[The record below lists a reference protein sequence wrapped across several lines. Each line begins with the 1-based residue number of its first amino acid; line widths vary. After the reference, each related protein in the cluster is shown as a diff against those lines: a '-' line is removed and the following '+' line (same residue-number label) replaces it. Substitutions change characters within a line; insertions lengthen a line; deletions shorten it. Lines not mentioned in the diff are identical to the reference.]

1 MYFYHTM
8 NDIYHLSSFKSN
20 MDKFKDYINDLNN
33 YIDKYLSFN
42 DPKNLYDPVK
52 YILNNGGKRLRSL
65 FTLFISDLFSGKT
78 DNALPAAAS
87 LEIFHNFTL
96 VHDDIMD
103 NAIIRRGNK
112 TINDKW
118 NNNTAILSG
127 DVMLILSYKL
137 LSNYQDQTYIEL
149 SKELNNT
156 ARLVCEGQQY
166 DIDFATQNNVQIDDY
181 FKMIELKTAELI
193 ACSFKFGGIVS
204 EASETNIE
212 TLYKIGKNLG
222 IAFQLEDDYL
232 DTFGQSKYFGKKI
245 GGDILEKKKTLLYIL
260 SKDHLED
267 KDKELFIDKF
277 NSTELG
283 DDEKIKTIKEYYI
296 SSGSKQDL
304 EDYIKKYYD
313 ISINLINDLEL
324 EEDKKNVFKEYCS
337 SLINRVS

>member
-1 MYFYHTM
+1 M
-8 NDIYHLSSFKSN
+8 N
-20 MDKFKDYINDLNN
+20 KFNDYIKDLND
-33 YIDKYLSFN
+33 YIDKYLLSN
-42 DPKNLYDPVK
+42 YPSNLYDPVK
-52 YILNNGGKRLRSL
+52 YVLQNGGKRVRPL
-65 FTLFISDLFSGKT
+65 FTLFISDLFSEKIN
-78 DNALPAAAS
+78 NALPAAAS

-103 NAIIRRGNK
+103 NALIRRGAK

-127 DVMLILSYKL
+127 DIMLILSYNL
-137 LSNYQDQTYIEL
+137 LSKYKDQTYIEL

-156 ARLVCEGQQY
+156 AILVFEGQQY
-166 DIDFATQNNVQIDDY
+166 DIDFSTQNNIQIDDY

-204 EASETNIE
+204 EASENNIQ

-232 DTFGQSKYFGKKI
+232 DSFGQSKDFGKKI

-260 SKDHLED
+260 SKENLEGEQ
-267 KDKELFIDKF
+267 KELFLNTF
-277 NSTELG
+277 NSLEISKEERI
-283 DDEKIKTIKEYYI
+283 DKIKTFYI
-296 SSGSKQDL
+296 SSGSKKIL
-304 EDYIKKYYD
+304 EDYIKKYHD
-313 ISINLINDLEL
+313 ISINLINDLDL
-324 EEDKKNVFKEYCS
+324 EKNKKSVLKDYCS

>member
-1 MYFYHTM
+1 MH
-8 NDIYHLSSFKSN
+8 
-20 MDKFKDYINDLNN
+20 KFKDYINHLND

-42 DPKNLYDPVK
+42 YPSNLYDPVK
-52 YILNNGGKRLRSL
+52 YILQNGGKRVRPL
-65 FTLFISDLFSGKT
+65 FTLFISDLFSEKI
-78 DNALPAAAS
+78 DNALAAAAS

-103 NAIIRRGNK
+103 NAIIRRGAK

-127 DVMLILSYKL
+127 DIMLILSYNL
-137 LSNYQDQTYIEL
+137 LSKYKDQTYIEL

-156 ARLVCEGQQY
+156 AILVFEGQQY
-166 DIDFATQNNVQIDDY
+166 DIDFSTQNNVQIDDY

-204 EASETNIE
+204 EASENNIQ

-232 DTFGQSKYFGKKI
+232 DSFGQSKDFGKKI

-260 SKDHLED
+260 SKENLEGEQ
-267 KDKELFIDKF
+267 KELFLNTF
-277 NSTELG
+277 NSSEISKEERI
-283 DDEKIKTIKEYYI
+283 DKIKTFYI
-296 SSGSKQDL
+296 SSGSKKIL
-304 EDYIKKYYD
+304 EDYIKKYHD
-313 ISINLINDLEL
+313 ISINLINDLDL
-324 EEDKKNVFKEYCS
+324 EKNKKSVLKDYCS

>member
-1 MYFYHTM
+1 M
-8 NDIYHLSSFKSN
+8 N
-20 MDKFKDYINDLNN
+20 KFNDYIKDLND

-42 DPKNLYDPVK
+42 YSSNLYDPVK
-52 YILNNGGKRLRSL
+52 YVLQNGGKRVRPL
-65 FTLFISDLFSGKT
+65 FTLFISDLFSEKIN
-78 DNALPAAAS
+78 NALPAAAS

-103 NAIIRRGNK
+103 NALIRRGAK

-127 DVMLILSYKL
+127 DIMLILSYNL
-137 LSNYQDQTYIEL
+137 LSKYKDQTYIEL

-156 ARLVCEGQQY
+156 AILVFEGQQY
-166 DIDFATQNNVQIDDY
+166 DIDFSTQNNVQIDDY

-204 EASETNIE
+204 EASENNIQ

-232 DTFGQSKYFGKKI
+232 DAFGQSKDFGKKI

-260 SKDHLED
+260 SKENLEGD
-267 KDKELFIDKF
+267 EEELFLNTFNSSEISEEERIDK
-277 NSTELG
+277 
-283 DDEKIKTIKEYYI
+283 IKNFYI
-296 SSGSKQDL
+296 SSGSKRAL

-313 ISINLINDLEL
+313 ISINLIDDLEL
-324 EEDKKNVFKEYCS
+324 EENKKNVFKEYCS

>member
-8 NDIYHLSSFKSN
+8 NDNYHLSLFKSN
-20 MDKFKDYINDLNN
+20 MDKFNDYINDLND

-42 DPKNLYDPVK
+42 DPSNLYDPVK
-52 YILNNGGKRLRSL
+52 YILQNGGKRLRSL

-118 NNNTAILSG
+118 NNNRAILSG
-127 DVMLILSYKL
+127 DVMLILSYNL
-137 LSNYQDQTYIEL
+137 LSKYKDQTYIEL

-166 DIDFATQNNVQIDDY
+166 DIDFSTQNNIQIDDY

-193 ACSFKFGGIVS
+193 ACSFKFGGILS
-204 EASETNIE
+204 EASENNIQI
-212 TLYKIGKNLG
+212 LYKIGKNLG
-222 IAFQLEDDYL
+222 IAFQLKDDYL
-232 DTFGQSKYFGKKI
+232 DTFGQSKDFGKKI

-260 SKDHLED
+260 SKEYLED
-267 KDKELFIDKF
+267 KDKELFIDTF
-277 NSTELG
+277 NSSELG
-283 DDEKIKTIKEYYI
+283 EDEQIKNIKEFYI
-296 SSGSKQDL
+296 SSGSKKVL

-337 SLINRVS
+337 SVINRVS

>member
-1 MYFYHTM
+1 M
-8 NDIYHLSSFKSN
+8 N
-20 MDKFKDYINDLNN
+20 KFNDYIKDLND

-42 DPKNLYDPVK
+42 YPSNLYDPVK
-52 YILNNGGKRLRSL
+52 YVLQNGGKRVRPL
-65 FTLFISDLFSGKT
+65 FTLFISDLFSEKIN
-78 DNALPAAAS
+78 NALPAAAS

-103 NAIIRRGNK
+103 NALIRRGAK

-127 DVMLILSYKL
+127 DIMLILSYNL
-137 LSNYQDQTYIEL
+137 LSKYKDQTYIEL

-156 ARLVCEGQQY
+156 AILVFEGQQY
-166 DIDFATQNNVQIDDY
+166 DIDFSTQNNVQIDDY

-204 EASETNIE
+204 EASENNIQ

-232 DTFGQSKYFGKKI
+232 DAFGQSKDFGKKI

-260 SKDHLED
+260 SKENLEGD
-267 KDKELFIDKF
+267 EEELFLNTFNFSDIDG
-277 NSTELG
+277 E
-283 DDEKIKTIKEYYI
+283 EKIKKIKSFYI
-296 SSGSKQDL
+296 SSGSKKAL

-313 ISINLINDLEL
+313 ISINLIDDLEL
-324 EEDKKNVFKEYCS
+324 EENKKNVFKEYCS
-337 SLINRVS
+337 SLINRGS

>member
-1 MYFYHTM
+1 M
-8 NDIYHLSSFKSN
+8 N
-20 MDKFKDYINDLNN
+20 KFNDYIKDLND
-33 YIDKYLSFN
+33 YIDKYLLSN
-42 DPKNLYDPVK
+42 YHSNLYDPVK
-52 YILNNGGKRLRSL
+52 YVLQNGGKRVRPL
-65 FTLFISDLFSGKT
+65 FTLFISDLFSEKIN
-78 DNALPAAAS
+78 NALPAAAS

-103 NAIIRRGNK
+103 NALIRRGAK

-127 DVMLILSYKL
+127 DIMLILSYNL
-137 LSNYQDQTYIEL
+137 LSKYKDQTYIEL

-156 ARLVCEGQQY
+156 AILVFEGQQY
-166 DIDFATQNNVQIDDY
+166 DIDFSTQNNVQIDDY

-204 EASETNIE
+204 EASENNIQ

-232 DTFGQSKYFGKKI
+232 DAFGQSKDFGKKI

-260 SKDHLED
+260 SKENLEGD
-267 KDKELFIDKF
+267 EEELFLNTFNFSDIDG
-277 NSTELG
+277 E
-283 DDEKIKTIKEYYI
+283 EKIKKIKSFYI
-296 SSGSKQDL
+296 SSGSKKAL

-313 ISINLINDLEL
+313 ISINLIDDLEL
-324 EEDKKNVFKEYCS
+324 EENKKNVFKEYCS
-337 SLINRVS
+337 SLINRGS

>member
-1 MYFYHTM
+1 
-8 NDIYHLSSFKSN
+8 
-20 MDKFKDYINDLNN
+20 MDKFKDYINHLND

-42 DPKNLYDPVK
+42 YPSNLYDPVK
-52 YILNNGGKRLRSL
+52 YVLQNGGKRVRPL
-65 FTLFISDLFSGKT
+65 FTLFISDLFSEKI
-78 DNALPAAAS
+78 DNALAAAAS

-103 NAIIRRGNK
+103 NAIIRRGAK

-127 DVMLILSYKL
+127 DIMLILSYNL
-137 LSNYQDQTYIEL
+137 LSKYKDQTYIEL

-156 ARLVCEGQQY
+156 AILVFEGQQY
-166 DIDFATQNNVQIDDY
+166 DIDFSTQNNVQIDDY

-204 EASETNIE
+204 EASENNIQ

-232 DTFGQSKYFGKKI
+232 DSFGQSKDFGKKI

-260 SKDHLED
+260 SKENLEGEQ
-267 KDKELFIDKF
+267 KELFLNTF
-277 NSTELG
+277 NSLEISKEERI
-283 DDEKIKTIKEYYI
+283 DKIKTFYI
-296 SSGSKQDL
+296 SSGSKKIL
-304 EDYIKKYYD
+304 EDYIKKYHD
-313 ISINLINDLEL
+313 ISINLINDLDL
-324 EEDKKNVFKEYCS
+324 EKNKKSVLKDYCS

>member
-1 MYFYHTM
+1 
-8 NDIYHLSSFKSN
+8 
-20 MDKFKDYINDLNN
+20 MDKFKDYINHLND

-42 DPKNLYDPVK
+42 YPSNLYDPVK
-52 YILNNGGKRLRSL
+52 YILQNGGKRVRPL
-65 FTLFISDLFSGKT
+65 FTLFISDLFSEKI
-78 DNALPAAAS
+78 DNALAAAAS

-103 NAIIRRGNK
+103 NAIIRRGAK

-127 DVMLILSYKL
+127 DIMLILSYNL
-137 LSNYQDQTYIEL
+137 LSKYKDQTYIEL

-156 ARLVCEGQQY
+156 AILVFEGQQY
-166 DIDFATQNNVQIDDY
+166 DIDFSTQNNVQIDDY

-204 EASETNIE
+204 EASENNIQ

-232 DTFGQSKYFGKKI
+232 DAFGQSKDFGKKI

-260 SKDHLED
+260 SKENLEGD
-267 KDKELFIDKF
+267 EEELFLNTFNFSDIDG
-277 NSTELG
+277 E
-283 DDEKIKTIKEYYI
+283 EKIKKIKSFYI
-296 SSGSKQDL
+296 SSGSKKAL

-313 ISINLINDLEL
+313 ISINLIDDLEL
-324 EEDKKNVFKEYCS
+324 EENKKNVFKEYCS
-337 SLINRVS
+337 SLINRGS

>member
-1 MYFYHTM
+1 M
-8 NDIYHLSSFKSN
+8 N
-20 MDKFKDYINDLNN
+20 KFNDYIKDLND
-33 YIDKYLSFN
+33 YIDKYLLSN
-42 DPKNLYDPVK
+42 YPSNLYDPVK
-52 YILNNGGKRLRSL
+52 YVLQNGGKRVRPL
-65 FTLFISDLFSGKT
+65 FTLFISDLFSEKIN
-78 DNALPAAAS
+78 NALPAAAS

-103 NAIIRRGNK
+103 NALIRRGAK

-127 DVMLILSYKL
+127 DIMLILSYNL
-137 LSNYQDQTYIEL
+137 LSKYKDQTYIEL

-156 ARLVCEGQQY
+156 AILVFEGQQY
-166 DIDFATQNNVQIDDY
+166 DIDFSTQNNIQIDDY

-193 ACSFKFGGIVS
+193 ACSFKIGGIVS
-204 EASETNIE
+204 EASENNIQ

-232 DTFGQSKYFGKKI
+232 DAFGQSKNFGKKI

-260 SKDHLED
+260 SKENLEGD
-267 KDKELFIDKF
+267 EEELFLNTFNFSDIDG
-277 NSTELG
+277 E
-283 DDEKIKTIKEYYI
+283 EKIKKIKSFYI
-296 SSGSKQDL
+296 SSGSKKAL

-313 ISINLINDLEL
+313 ISINLIDDLEL
-324 EEDKKNVFKEYCS
+324 EENKKNVFKEYCS

>member
-1 MYFYHTM
+1 M
-8 NDIYHLSSFKSN
+8 N
-20 MDKFKDYINDLNN
+20 KFNDYIKDLND
-33 YIDKYLSFN
+33 YIDKYLLSN
-42 DPKNLYDPVK
+42 YPSNLYDPVK
-52 YILNNGGKRLRSL
+52 YVLQNGGKRVRPL
-65 FTLFISDLFSGKT
+65 FTLFISDLFSEKIN
-78 DNALPAAAS
+78 NALPAAAS

-103 NAIIRRGNK
+103 NAIIRRGAK

-127 DVMLILSYKL
+127 DIMLILSYNL
-137 LSNYQDQTYIEL
+137 LSKYKDQTYIEL

-156 ARLVCEGQQY
+156 AILVFEGQQY
-166 DIDFATQNNVQIDDY
+166 DIDFSTQNNVQIDDY

-204 EASETNIE
+204 EASENNIQ

-232 DTFGQSKYFGKKI
+232 DAFGQSKNFGKKI

-260 SKDHLED
+260 SKENLEGD
-267 KDKELFIDKF
+267 EEELFLNTFNSSEISEEERIDK
-277 NSTELG
+277 
-283 DDEKIKTIKEYYI
+283 IKNFYI
-296 SSGSKQDL
+296 SSGSKRAL

-313 ISINLINDLEL
+313 ISINLIDDLEL
-324 EEDKKNVFKEYCS
+324 EENKKNVFKEYCS

>member
-1 MYFYHTM
+1 
-8 NDIYHLSSFKSN
+8 
-20 MDKFKDYINDLNN
+20 MDKFNDYINDLND

-42 DPKNLYDPVK
+42 DPSNLYDPVK
-52 YILNNGGKRLRSL
+52 YILQNGGKRLRSL

-118 NNNTAILSG
+118 NNNRAILSG
-127 DVMLILSYKL
+127 DVMLILSYNL
-137 LSNYQDQTYIEL
+137 LSKYKDQTYIEL

-166 DIDFATQNNVQIDDY
+166 DIDFSTQNNIQIDDY

-193 ACSFKFGGIVS
+193 ACSFKFGGIL
-204 EASETNIE
+204 SETSENNIQI
-212 TLYKIGKNLG
+212 LYKIGKNLG
-222 IAFQLEDDYL
+222 IAFQLKDDYL
-232 DTFGQSKYFGKKI
+232 DTFGQSKDFGKKI

-260 SKDHLED
+260 SKEHLED
-267 KDKELFIDKF
+267 KDKELFIDTF
-277 NSTELG
+277 NSSELG
-283 DDEKIKTIKEYYI
+283 EDEQIKNIKEFYI
-296 SSGSKQDL
+296 SSGSKKVL

-337 SLINRVS
+337 SVINRVS

>member
-1 MYFYHTM
+1 
-8 NDIYHLSSFKSN
+8 
-20 MDKFKDYINDLNN
+20 MDKFNDYINDLND

-42 DPKNLYDPVK
+42 DPSNLYDPVK
-52 YILNNGGKRLRSL
+52 YILQNGGKRLRSL

-118 NNNTAILSG
+118 NNNRAILSG
-127 DVMLILSYKL
+127 DVMLILSYNL
-137 LSNYQDQTYIEL
+137 LSKYKDQTYIEL

-166 DIDFATQNNVQIDDY
+166 DIDFSTQNNIQIDDY

-193 ACSFKFGGIVS
+193 ACSFKFGGILS
-204 EASETNIE
+204 EASENNIQI
-212 TLYKIGKNLG
+212 LYKIGKNLG
-222 IAFQLEDDYL
+222 IAFQLKDDYL
-232 DTFGQSKYFGKKI
+232 DTFGQSKDFGKKI

-260 SKDHLED
+260 SKEHLED
-267 KDKELFIDKF
+267 KDKELFIDTF
-277 NSTELG
+277 NSSELG
-283 DDEKIKTIKEYYI
+283 EDEQIKNIKEFYI
-296 SSGSKQDL
+296 SSGSKKVL

-337 SLINRVS
+337 SVINRVS

>member
-1 MYFYHTM
+1 MH
-8 NDIYHLSSFKSN
+8 
-20 MDKFKDYINDLNN
+20 KFKDYINYLND

-42 DPKNLYDPVK
+42 YPSNLYDPVK
-52 YILNNGGKRLRSL
+52 YVLQNGGKRVRPL
-65 FTLFISDLFSGKT
+65 FTLFISDLFSEKIN
-78 DNALPAAAS
+78 NALPAAAS

-103 NAIIRRGNK
+103 NAIIRRGAK

-127 DVMLILSYKL
+127 DIMLILSYNL
-137 LSNYQDQTYIEL
+137 LSKYKDQTYIEL

-156 ARLVCEGQQY
+156 AILVFEGQQY
-166 DIDFATQNNVQIDDY
+166 DIDFSTQNNVQIDDY

-204 EASETNIE
+204 EASENNIQ

-232 DTFGQSKYFGKKI
+232 DAFGQSKDFGKKI

-260 SKDHLED
+260 SKENLEGD
-267 KDKELFIDKF
+267 EEELFLNTFNFSDIDG
-277 NSTELG
+277 E
-283 DDEKIKTIKEYYI
+283 EKIKKIKSFYI
-296 SSGSKQDL
+296 SSGSKKAL

-313 ISINLINDLEL
+313 ISINLIDDLEL
-324 EEDKKNVFKEYCS
+324 EENKKNVFKEYCS
-337 SLINRVS
+337 SLINRGS

>member
-1 MYFYHTM
+1 M
-8 NDIYHLSSFKSN
+8 N
-20 MDKFKDYINDLNN
+20 KFNDYIKDLND
-33 YIDKYLSFN
+33 YIDKYLLSN
-42 DPKNLYDPVK
+42 YPSNLYDPVK
-52 YILNNGGKRLRSL
+52 YVLQNGGKRVRPL
-65 FTLFISDLFSGKT
+65 FTLFISDLFSEKIN
-78 DNALPAAAS
+78 NALPAAAS

-103 NAIIRRGNK
+103 NALIRRGAK

-127 DVMLILSYKL
+127 DIMLILSYNL
-137 LSNYQDQTYIEL
+137 LSKYKDQTYIEL

-156 ARLVCEGQQY
+156 AILVFEGQQY
-166 DIDFATQNNVQIDDY
+166 DIDFSTQNNIQIDDY

-204 EASETNIE
+204 EASENNIQ

-232 DTFGQSKYFGKKI
+232 DAFGQSKDFGKKI

-260 SKDHLED
+260 SKENLEGD
-267 KDKELFIDKF
+267 EEELFLNTFNFSDIDG
-277 NSTELG
+277 E
-283 DDEKIKTIKEYYI
+283 EKIKKIKSFYI
-296 SSGSKQDL
+296 SSGSKKAL

-313 ISINLINDLEL
+313 ISINLIDDLEL
-324 EEDKKNVFKEYCS
+324 EENKKNVFKEYCS

>member
-1 MYFYHTM
+1 M

-232 DTFGQSKYFGKKI
+232 DAFGQSKDFGKKI

-267 KDKELFIDKF
+267 KDKELFLDTF
-277 NSTELG
+277 NSSELG
-283 DDEKIKTIKEYYI
+283 DDKKIKTIKEYYI

>member
-1 MYFYHTM
+1 MH
-8 NDIYHLSSFKSN
+8 
-20 MDKFKDYINDLNN
+20 KFKDYINHLND

-42 DPKNLYDPVK
+42 YPSNLYDPVK
-52 YILNNGGKRLRSL
+52 YILQNGGKRVRPL
-65 FTLFISDLFSGKT
+65 FTLFISDLFSEKI
-78 DNALPAAAS
+78 DNALAAAAS

-103 NAIIRRGNK
+103 NAIIRRGAK

-127 DVMLILSYKL
+127 DIMLILSYNL
-137 LSNYQDQTYIEL
+137 LSKYKDQTYIEL

-156 ARLVCEGQQY
+156 AILVFEGQQY
-166 DIDFATQNNVQIDDY
+166 DIDFSTQNNVQIDDY

-204 EASETNIE
+204 EASENNIQ

-232 DTFGQSKYFGKKI
+232 DSFGQSKDFGKKI

-260 SKDHLED
+260 SKENLEGEQ
-267 KDKELFIDKF
+267 KELFLNTF
-277 NSTELG
+277 NSLEISKEERI
-283 DDEKIKTIKEYYI
+283 DKIKTFYI
-296 SSGSKQDL
+296 SSGSKKTL
-304 EDYIKKYYD
+304 EDYIKKYHD
-313 ISINLINDLEL
+313 ISINLINDLDL
-324 EEDKKNVFKEYCS
+324 EKNKKSVLKDYCS

>member
-1 MYFYHTM
+1 MYFYYTM
-8 NDIYHLSSFKSN
+8 NDIYHLSFFKSN

-65 FTLFISDLFSGKT
+65 FTLFISDLFSEKI

-87 LEIFHNFTL
+87 VEIFHNFTL

-103 NAIIRRGNK
+103 NAMIRRGNK

-166 DIDFATQNNVQIDDY
+166 DIDFSTQENVQIDDY

-232 DTFGQSKYFGKKI
+232 DTFGQSKDFGKKI

-267 KDKELFIDKF
+267 KDKELFLDTF
-277 NSTELG
+277 NSSELG
-283 DDEKIKTIKEYYI
+283 EDEKIKTIKEYYI
-296 SSGSKQDL
+296 SSGSKKDL

-324 EEDKKNVFKEYCS
+324 DEDKKNVFKEYCS

>member
-1 MYFYHTM
+1 
-8 NDIYHLSSFKSN
+8 
-20 MDKFKDYINDLNN
+20 MDKFKDYINHLND

-42 DPKNLYDPVK
+42 YPSNLYDPVK
-52 YILNNGGKRLRSL
+52 YVLQNGGKRVRPL
-65 FTLFISDLFSGKT
+65 FTLFISDLFSEKIN
-78 DNALPAAAS
+78 NALPAAAS

-103 NAIIRRGNK
+103 NALIRRGAK

-127 DVMLILSYKL
+127 DIMLILSYNL
-137 LSNYQDQTYIEL
+137 LSKYKDQTYIEL

-156 ARLVCEGQQY
+156 AILVFEGQQY
-166 DIDFATQNNVQIDDY
+166 DIDFSTQNNIQIDDY

-204 EASETNIE
+204 EASENNIQ

-232 DTFGQSKYFGKKI
+232 DSFGQSKDFGKKI

-260 SKDHLED
+260 SKENLEGEQ
-267 KDKELFIDKF
+267 KELFLNTF
-277 NSTELG
+277 NSLEISKEERI
-283 DDEKIKTIKEYYI
+283 DKIKTFYI
-296 SSGSKQDL
+296 SSGSKKIL
-304 EDYIKKYYD
+304 EDYIKKYHD
-313 ISINLINDLEL
+313 ISINLINDLDL
-324 EEDKKNVFKEYCS
+324 EKNKKSVLKDYCS

>member
-1 MYFYHTM
+1 MG
-8 NDIYHLSSFKSN
+8 
-20 MDKFKDYINDLNN
+20 KFSDYIDDLND

-42 DPKNLYDPVK
+42 DPSNLYDPVK
-52 YILNNGGKRLRSL
+52 YILQNGGKRLRSL

-127 DVMLILSYKL
+127 DAMLILSYNL
-137 LSNYQDQTYIEL
+137 LSKYKDQTYIKL

-166 DIDFATQNNVQIDDY
+166 DIDFSIQDNVQIDGY
-181 FKMIELKTAELI
+181 LKMIELKTAELI

-204 EASETNIE
+204 EASENNIQ
-212 TLYKIGKNLG
+212 TLYKIGKNMG
-222 IAFQLEDDYL
+222 MAFQLEDDYL
-232 DTFGQSKYFGKKI
+232 DTFGESKDFGKKI
-245 GGDILEKKKTLLYIL
+245 GGDILERKKTLLYIL
-260 SKDHLED
+260 SKENLKE
-267 KDKELFIDKF
+267 KDKELFIDIF
-277 NSTELG
+277 NSSDL
-283 DDEKIKTIKEYYI
+283 DEDKKIKNIKAFYI
-296 SSGSKQDL
+296 SSGSKTAL

-324 EEDKKNVFKEYCS
+324 EENKKNVFKEYCS

>member
-1 MYFYHTM
+1 M
-8 NDIYHLSSFKSN
+8 N
-20 MDKFKDYINDLNN
+20 KFNDYIKDLND
-33 YIDKYLSFN
+33 YIDKYLLSN
-42 DPKNLYDPVK
+42 YPSNLYDPVK
-52 YILNNGGKRLRSL
+52 YVLQNGGKRVRPL
-65 FTLFISDLFSGKT
+65 FTLFISDLFSEKI

-103 NAIIRRGNK
+103 NALIRRGAK

-127 DVMLILSYKL
+127 DIMLILSYNL
-137 LSNYQDQTYIEL
+137 LSKYKDQTYIEL

-156 ARLVCEGQQY
+156 AILVFEGQQY
-166 DIDFATQNNVQIDDY
+166 DIDFSTQNNVQIDDY

-204 EASETNIE
+204 EASENNIQ

-232 DTFGQSKYFGKKI
+232 DAFGQSKDFGKKI

-260 SKDHLED
+260 SKENLEGD
-267 KDKELFIDKF
+267 EEELFLNTFNFSDIDG
-277 NSTELG
+277 E
-283 DDEKIKTIKEYYI
+283 EKIKKIKSFYI
-296 SSGSKQDL
+296 SSGSKKAL

-313 ISINLINDLEL
+313 ISINLIDDLEL
-324 EEDKKNVFKEYCS
+324 EENKKNVFKEYCS
-337 SLINRVS
+337 SLINRGS

>member
-1 MYFYHTM
+1 M
-8 NDIYHLSSFKSN
+8 N
-20 MDKFKDYINDLNN
+20 KFNDYIKDLND
-33 YIDKYLSFN
+33 YIDKYLLSN
-42 DPKNLYDPVK
+42 YPSNLYDPVK
-52 YILNNGGKRLRSL
+52 YVLQNGGKRVRPL
-65 FTLFISDLFSGKT
+65 FTLFISDLFSEKIN
-78 DNALPAAAS
+78 NALPAAAS

-103 NAIIRRGNK
+103 NALIRRGAK

-127 DVMLILSYKL
+127 DIMLILSYNL
-137 LSNYQDQTYIEL
+137 LSKYKDQTYIEL

-156 ARLVCEGQQY
+156 AILVFEGQQY
-166 DIDFATQNNVQIDDY
+166 DIDFSTQNNVQIDDY

-204 EASETNIE
+204 EASENNIQ

-232 DTFGQSKYFGKKI
+232 DAFGQSKDFGKKI

-260 SKDHLED
+260 SKENLEGD
-267 KDKELFIDKF
+267 EEELFLNTFNFSDIDG
-277 NSTELG
+277 E
-283 DDEKIKTIKEYYI
+283 EKIKKIKSFYI
-296 SSGSKQDL
+296 SSGSKKAL

-313 ISINLINDLEL
+313 ISINLIDDLEL
-324 EEDKKNVFKEYCS
+324 EENKKNVFKEYCS
-337 SLINRVS
+337 SLINRGS

>member
-1 MYFYHTM
+1 MYFYHAI
-8 NDIYHLSSFKSN
+8 NDNYHLSLFKSN
-20 MDKFKDYINDLNN
+20 MDKFNDYINDLND

-42 DPKNLYDPVK
+42 DPSNLYDPVK
-52 YILNNGGKRLRSL
+52 YILQNGGKRLRSL

-118 NNNTAILSG
+118 NNNRAILSG
-127 DVMLILSYKL
+127 DVMLILSYNL
-137 LSNYQDQTYIEL
+137 LSKYKDQTYIEL

-166 DIDFATQNNVQIDDY
+166 DIDFSTQNNIQIDDY

-193 ACSFKFGGIVS
+193 ACSFKFGGIL
-204 EASETNIE
+204 SETSENNIQI
-212 TLYKIGKNLG
+212 LYKIGKNLG
-222 IAFQLEDDYL
+222 IAFQLKDDYL
-232 DTFGQSKYFGKKI
+232 DTFGQSKDFGKKI

-260 SKDHLED
+260 SKEHLED
-267 KDKELFIDKF
+267 KDKELFIDTF
-277 NSTELG
+277 NSSELG
-283 DDEKIKTIKEYYI
+283 EDEQIKNIKEFYI
-296 SSGSKQDL
+296 SSGSKKVL

-337 SLINRVS
+337 SVINRVS

>member
-1 MYFYHTM
+1 M
-8 NDIYHLSSFKSN
+8 N
-20 MDKFKDYINDLNN
+20 KFNDYIKDLND
-33 YIDKYLSFN
+33 YIDKYLLSN
-42 DPKNLYDPVK
+42 YPSNLYDPVK
-52 YILNNGGKRLRSL
+52 YVLQNGGKRVRPL
-65 FTLFISDLFSGKT
+65 FTLFISDLFSEKIN
-78 DNALPAAAS
+78 NALPAAAS

-103 NAIIRRGNK
+103 NALIRRGAK

-127 DVMLILSYKL
+127 DIMLILSYNL
-137 LSNYQDQTYIEL
+137 LSKYKDQTYIEL

-156 ARLVCEGQQY
+156 AILVFEGQQY
-166 DIDFATQNNVQIDDY
+166 DIDFSTQNNIQIDDY

-204 EASETNIE
+204 EASENNIQ

-232 DTFGQSKYFGKKI
+232 DAFGQSKNFGKKI

-260 SKDHLED
+260 SKENLEGD
-267 KDKELFIDKF
+267 EEELFLNTFNFSDIDG
-277 NSTELG
+277 E
-283 DDEKIKTIKEYYI
+283 EKIKKIKSFYI
-296 SSGSKQDL
+296 SSGSKKAL

-313 ISINLINDLEL
+313 ISINLIDDLEL
-324 EEDKKNVFKEYCS
+324 EENKKNVFKEYCS

>member
-1 MYFYHTM
+1 
-8 NDIYHLSSFKSN
+8 
-20 MDKFKDYINDLNN
+20 
-33 YIDKYLSFN
+33 
-42 DPKNLYDPVK
+42 
-52 YILNNGGKRLRSL
+52 
-65 FTLFISDLFSGKT
+65 
-78 DNALPAAAS
+78 
-87 LEIFHNFTL
+87 
-96 VHDDIMD
+96 MD

-232 DTFGQSKYFGKKI
+232 DAFGQSKDFGKKI

-267 KDKELFIDKF
+267 KDKELFLDTF
-277 NSTELG
+277 NSSELG
-283 DDEKIKTIKEYYI
+283 DDKKIKTIKEYYT

>member
-1 MYFYHTM
+1 MH
-8 NDIYHLSSFKSN
+8 
-20 MDKFKDYINDLNN
+20 KFKDYINHLND

-42 DPKNLYDPVK
+42 YPSNLYDPVK
-52 YILNNGGKRLRSL
+52 YILQNGGKRVRPL
-65 FTLFISDLFSGKT
+65 FTLFISDLFSEKI
-78 DNALPAAAS
+78 DNALAAAAS

-118 NNNTAILSG
+118 NNNRAILSG
-127 DVMLILSYKL
+127 DVMLILSYNL
-137 LSNYQDQTYIEL
+137 LSKYKDQTYIEL

-166 DIDFATQNNVQIDDY
+166 DIDFSTQNNIQIDDY

-193 ACSFKFGGIVS
+193 ACSFKFGGILS
-204 EASETNIE
+204 EASENNIQI
-212 TLYKIGKNLG
+212 LYKIGKNLG
-222 IAFQLEDDYL
+222 IAFQLKDDYL
-232 DTFGQSKYFGKKI
+232 DTFGQSKDFGKKI

-260 SKDHLED
+260 SKEHLED
-267 KDKELFIDKF
+267 KDKELFIDTF
-277 NSTELG
+277 NSSELG
-283 DDEKIKTIKEYYI
+283 EDEQIKNIKEFYI
-296 SSGSKQDL
+296 SSGSKKVL

-337 SLINRVS
+337 SVINRVS

>member
-1 MYFYHTM
+1 MH
-8 NDIYHLSSFKSN
+8 
-20 MDKFKDYINDLNN
+20 KFKDYINHLND

-42 DPKNLYDPVK
+42 YPSNLYDPVK
-52 YILNNGGKRLRSL
+52 YILQNGGKRVRPL
-65 FTLFISDLFSGKT
+65 FTLFISDLFSEKI

-103 NAIIRRGNK
+103 NAIIRRGAK

-127 DVMLILSYKL
+127 DIMLILSYNL
-137 LSNYQDQTYIEL
+137 LSKYKDQTYIEL

-156 ARLVCEGQQY
+156 AILVFEGQQY
-166 DIDFATQNNVQIDDY
+166 DIDFSTQNNVQIDDY

-204 EASETNIE
+204 EASENNIQ

-232 DTFGQSKYFGKKI
+232 DSFGQSKDFGKKI

-260 SKDHLED
+260 SKENLEGEQ
-267 KDKELFIDKF
+267 KELFLNTF
-277 NSTELG
+277 NSLEISKEERI
-283 DDEKIKTIKEYYI
+283 DKIKTFYI
-296 SSGSKQDL
+296 SSGSKKIL
-304 EDYIKKYYD
+304 EDYIKKYHD
-313 ISINLINDLEL
+313 ISINLINDLDL
-324 EEDKKNVFKEYCS
+324 EKNKKSVLKDYCS